1 MAEIKLFGIKDKVE
15 ELPSKQVTL
24 EKELQNLLEKNMNTF
39 FGVTFLKSEYK
50 ITNGLPVLDSE
61 REEQVLAECADR
73 IVDPELRPY
82 FVRLQEKIM
91 ELGRDRQNQ
100 LEAENHIDI

>member
-39 FGVTFLKSEYK
+39 FGVTFLKSE
-50 ITNGLPVLDSE
+50 
-61 REEQVLAECADR
+61 
-73 IVDPELRPY
+73 
-82 FVRLQEKIM
+82 
-91 ELGRDRQNQ
+91 
-100 LEAENHIDI
+100 

>member
-1 MAEIKLFGIKDKVE
+1 M
-15 ELPSKQVTL
+15 
-24 EKELQNLLEKNMNTF
+24 
-39 FGVTFLKSEYK
+39 
-50 ITNGLPVLDSE
+50 LDSE